1 MRVLG
6 IIGAGHVG
14 SHIAYAAGL
23 LHAADVIKICDIN
36 EEVVRSQVQDLNDAT
51 KYMLGKVRFEQATYA
66 ELGDCGV
73 LINTAGKA
81 SMSAA
86 SRDDELI
93 FTARLILSCIKKVQ
107 DSGFKGIFINVANP
121 CDVITQLVVEN
132 GKLGKGRVFGTGTS
146 LDSAR
151 LSSYLSTATGLEHN
165 SFDAIVMGEH
175 GDSQMI
181 PWSHIQFMGQ
191 PLDAIEKQWGI
202 SLNRE
207 DVVEQ
212 VMNTA
217 RKIYKGKGCTEYGI
231 GAVTASIAK
240 SIFADEKKIF
250 VLSVPLHGEY
260 GESDVCAGVPVVIG
274 KDGIEKVIE
283 LQLTEEEQKLFA
295 SSCKKIKDGITIA
308 HQLMKA

>member
-1 MRVLG
+1 
-6 IIGAGHVG
+6 
-14 SHIAYAAGL
+14 
-23 LHAADVIKICDIN
+23 
-36 EEVVRSQVQDLNDAT
+36 
-51 KYMLGKVRFEQATYA
+51 
-66 ELGDCGV
+66 
-73 LINTAGKA
+73 
-81 SMSAA
+81 
-86 SRDDELI
+86 
-93 FTARLILSCIKKVQ
+93 
-107 DSGFKGIFINVANP
+107 
-121 CDVITQLVVEN
+121 
-132 GKLGKGRVFGTGTS
+132 
-146 LDSAR
+146 
-151 LSSYLSTATGLEHN
+151 
-165 SFDAIVMGEH
+165 
-175 GDSQMI
+175 
-181 PWSHIQFMGQ
+181 MGQ